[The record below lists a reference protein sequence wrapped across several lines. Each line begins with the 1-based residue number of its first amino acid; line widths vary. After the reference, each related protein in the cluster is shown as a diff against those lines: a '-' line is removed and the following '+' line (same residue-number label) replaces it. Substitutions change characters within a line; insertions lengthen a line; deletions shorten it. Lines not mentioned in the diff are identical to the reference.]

1 MKVLL
6 ATAASI
12 TVALKVKR
20 DRQVARKA
28 YPDKVGSTAKCQ
40 NLLKLKEDWERAGKQ
55 RRPAHRPQDVG
66 DTRVKTAAASNAS
79 TACRVRG
86 IVVLLTF
93 CWCLVAESVVRVLG
107 SCQNYFGEVDI
118 PALVCNLGANR
129 IRQAARTLGF
139 VSGCFGSCRSEK
151 EVTSAVGGAGRRS
164 EGRAE
169 LRRHNSIQT
178 SDG

>member
-1 MKVLL
+1 M
-6 ATAASI
+6 
-12 TVALKVKR
+12 
-20 DRQVARKA
+20 
-28 YPDKVGSTAKCQ
+28 
-40 NLLKLKEDWERAGKQ
+40 
-55 RRPAHRPQDVG
+55 
-66 DTRVKTAAASNAS
+66 KTAAASNAS

-86 IVVLLTF
+86 IVVILTF

-178 SDG
+178 SDGGVSRFCHTEQPKSTQGRDKSFSKNVRMPWRPPCPP